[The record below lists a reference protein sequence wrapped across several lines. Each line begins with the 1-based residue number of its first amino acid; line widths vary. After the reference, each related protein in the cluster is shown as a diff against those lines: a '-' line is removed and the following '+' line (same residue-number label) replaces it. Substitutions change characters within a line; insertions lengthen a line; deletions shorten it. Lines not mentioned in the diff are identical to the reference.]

1 MGSDEYEVDEAM
13 MEHVEFQYLVTQLE
27 VLSTDG
33 IHASGLK
40 LIRNKLGD
48 PDTSG
53 RRRPIPIPGTEFVIE
68 ADTIIAAFGQYSDSS
83 WLQAD
88 ELKLEV
94 NKRTGVPLVDRETW
108 MTNYPGLFA
117 GGDYTDGSR
126 NLISAIGD
134 GRDAS
139 AAINRY
145 LGGVD
150 KPAEAAEAIELPDY
164 RRGRVGDYE
173 SVTLQNIPS
182 LPLKNRYSNT
192 RETETGY

>member
-1 MGSDEYEVDEAM
+1 MDCCRTSVRFGADKVYVLYRRSKEEMGSDEYEVDEAM
-13 MEHVEFQYLVTQLE
+13 SEHIEFQYLLTQVE
-27 VLSTDG
+27 ILSNDG

-48 PDTSG
+48 PDASG

-108 MTNYPGLFA
+108 MSNYPGFA
-117 GGDYTDGSR
+117 IYQENAGA
-126 NLISAIGD
+126 LEIG
-134 GRDAS
+134 RAH
-139 AAINRY
+139 
-145 LGGVD
+145 V
-150 KPAEAAEAIELPDY
+150 
-164 RRGRVGDYE
+164 
-173 SVTLQNIPS
+173 
-182 LPLKNRYSNT
+182 
-192 RETETGY
+192 